1 MKTVVTGATGRV
13 GANLIR
19 RLCEKG
25 LDVTACILPNDADEA
40 KLDGMSISKAYIDI
54 VDTSGV
60 AEMIYG
66 ADVVIHTAAVHEA
79 SLASIPGVQ
88 FFDTNV
94 KGMFNVLEGVRLSG
108 RNTQLICL
116 SSSAVYDVFT
126 MPQTPVTENQ
136 ERRPI
141 TIYGM
146 TKILV
151 EELTRQY
158 EWQHGIPAT
167 IVRPNYIVSGPEMV
181 DAFNYS
187 VVFDVL
193 QKYAGN
199 AKVQFHVPEEA
210 DAWMKEPHG
219 SKPALNSPCIPRCP
233 KKKSWHWHMT
243 DIRDVIDLIE
253 LCIDNDKA
261 YGKTFNIAGA
271 DLCDWPKIVT
281 YIAEKT
287 GREAVDIKLKNLWRY
302 SFDLTA
308 SKEALGFTPKYDHIA
323 MADMAIAMHNGE
335 DVGIIPGKTSPF

>member
-19 RLCEKG
+19 RLCDKG

-40 KLDGMSISKAYIDI
+40 KLEGMSISKAYVDI
-54 VDTSGV
+54 VDTPGIARIISD
-60 AEMIYG
+60 
-66 ADVVIHTAAVHEA
+66 ADVVIHAAAVHEG
-79 SLASIPGVQ
+79 SLTTIPGVQ
-88 FFDTNV
+88 FFDINV
-94 KGMFNVLEGVRLSG
+94 KGMFNVLEGIRFSR

-126 MPQTPVTENQ
+126 MPRTPVKEDH
-136 ERRPI
+136 ERKPI

-151 EELTRQY
+151 EEQIRQY
-158 EWQHGIPAT
+158 EWQYGIPAT
-167 IVRPNYIVSGPEMV
+167 IVRPNYIVSGPEMI

-199 AKVQFHVPEEA
+199 AAVQFHVPKDS
-210 DAWMKEPHG
+210 DAWMKETYS
-219 SKPALNSPCIPRCP
+219 SKLTLNSLCIPRCP
-233 KKKSWHWHMT
+233 KKKSWQWHMT
-243 DIRDVIDLIE
+243 DIRDVIDLIDG
-253 LCIDNDKA
+253 CIDNEKA

-271 DLCDWPKIVT
+271 DLCAWPEVVA

-287 GREAVDIKLKNLWRY
+287 GRDVVEMKLKNLWQY
-302 SFDLTA
+302 SFDLSALKDT
-308 SKEALGFTPKYDHIA
+308 LGFIPKYDHKA

-335 DVGIIPGKTSPF
+335 DVGIIPGQTSLF